1 MTCTYGFVRS
11 RKPGVLNRC
20 AVQQVVPLQKPI
32 EATEE
37 TSEEYDLHW
46 DRSSL
51 GQGCK
56 DEASAG
62 DEQQPSTELHL
73 HHLLP

>member
-1 MTCTYGFVRS
+1 MTCTYGFVGPR
-11 RKPGVLNRC
+11 RPVVLIRC

-32 EATEE
+32 EATKES
-37 TSEEYDLHW
+37 SEEYNLHW
-46 DRSSL
+46 DGTSF
-51 GQGCK
+51 GQGGK
-56 DEASAG
+56 DEAPVG

>member
-1 MTCTYGFVRS
+1 MTCTYGFVGLRW
-11 RKPGVLNRC
+11 PGVLIRC

-37 TSEEYDLHW
+37 SSEEYDLHW
-46 DRSSL
+46 DGSSL
-51 GQGCK
+51 GQGGK
-56 DEASAG
+56 DEAPAR
-62 DEQQPSTELHL
+62 DEVQPPTELHL